1 LGPICIQNLFNNTI
15 TRELIQT
22 LHLINLYNLDGNS
35 MASILQHTPNIID
48 INLQGNISIHTLT
61 SHTLSTLKFLTTI
74 SLQNCT
80 TITPNNLHIILSNNK
95 LIDINLSLTKITNEI
110 LILTNTE
117 QLQTLSLSQCHYI
130 HIFLIS
136 PNLQNLQFLH
146 TLSLRCANS
155 LKNDVMCKISMIQQ
169 LTNLDI
175 TGTEVFTSS
184 MPHLIHNT
192 LTLRTLRI
200 INTSINQHSIQP
212 LIIRNNITFYTDF
225 I

>member
-1 LGPICIQNLFNNTI
+1 MTIQWHLF
-15 TRELIQT
+15 
-22 LHLINLYNLDGNS
+22 YNKL
-35 MASILQHTPNIID
+35 PID

-61 SHTLSTLKFLTTI
+61 SHTSSNLKFLTTF

-80 TITPNNLHIILSNNK
+80 TITTNNLHLILSNNK
-95 LIDINLSLTKITNEI
+95 FIDINLNLTKITNEI
-110 LILTNTE
+110 LLLTNTE

-136 PNLQNLQFLH
+136 PHLQNLQFLH
-146 TLSLRCANS
+146 TLSLRCANG

-175 TGTEVFTSS
+175 TGTDVFTSS

-192 LTLRTLRI
+192 LNLRILRI
-200 INTSINQHSIQP
+200 INKLINQHSIQP

-225 I
+225 IIPNYQKKFQDQI